1 MWGISILLLFFLEG
15 EEPNHASPGA
25 IPQIHT
31 AHPYPSVS
39 PQQGE
44 LIVSGCVE
52 GTGRSL
58 RRMIVSS
65 LLRRVIHPLALD

>member
-1 MWGISILLLFFLEG
+1 MHHSGPYPRST
-15 EEPNHASPGA
+15 P
-25 IPQIHT
+25 